1 MGDGGVGVVVTVTW
15 KDEYADEK
23 AESGL
28 TWDEFHE
35 RRFVHVD
42 ELDSATATLTAL
54 TKQVEALTNEYKE
67 LRREIQEVRIL
78 MESDEFDP

>member
-1 MGDGGVGVVVTVTW
+1 MTW
-15 KDEYADEK
+15 KDDHREDK
-23 AESGL
+23 QESGL
-28 TWDEFHE
+28 TWDQYHE

-42 ELDSATATLTAL
+42 ELDSATDTLADL
-54 TKQVEALTNEYKE
+54 SKQVEALTNEYRE

>member
-1 MGDGGVGVVVTVTW
+1 MSW
-15 KDEYADEK
+15 KDDYADEK

-35 RRFVHVD
+35 RRFIHVD
-42 ELDSATATLTAL
+42 DLDSATATLDGLAE
-54 TKQVEALTNEYKE
+54 QVEALTNEYKE
-67 LRREIQEVRIL
+67 LRRELQEVRIL

>member
-1 MGDGGVGVVVTVTW
+1 MTW

-35 RRFVHVD
+35 RRFIHVD
-42 ELDSATATLTAL
+42 ELDSATATLADL
-54 TKQVEALTNEYKE
+54 SEQVEALTNEYKE
-67 LRREIQEVRIL
+67 LRRELQEVRIL
-78 MESDEFDP
+78 MESEEFDP

>member
-1 MGDGGVGVVVTVTW
+1 MSW
-15 KDEYADEK
+15 KDDYADEK

-35 RRFVHVD
+35 RRFIHVD
-42 ELDSATATLTAL
+42 DLDSATATLADL
-54 TKQVEALTNEYKE
+54 SKQVEALTNEYRE

>member
-1 MGDGGVGVVVTVTW
+1 MTW
-15 KDEYADEK
+15 KDDYADEK

-28 TWDEFHE
+28 TWDGFHE
-35 RRFVHVD
+35 RRFIHVD

-54 TKQVEALTNEYKE
+54 TEQVEALTNEYQQ

>member
-1 MGDGGVGVVVTVTW
+1 MTW

-35 RRFVHVD
+35 RRFIHVD
-42 ELDSATATLTAL
+42 DLDSATATLDGLAE
-54 TKQVEALTNEYKE
+54 QVEALTNEYKE
-67 LRREIQEVRIL
+67 LRRELQEVRIL